1 MKAYLIKPDQKGIVQ
16 TTVPWLAENMKYI
29 IFCYGNY
36 LDILGASLEAI
47 YSPYQ
52 RTGAV
57 VCDDIH
63 EAMETLRLLG
73 YRSGMAVYSNS
84 TKDSVMACFQDANLY
99 PKVVER
105 TLSAMLRDSSKAF
118 FRNQADLIKVFPV
131 TAVNHDLIE
140 KEYFLQMVFKDAPK
154 LFSGKVMENNSQ
166 FPIEQLA
173 EKARQLG
180 IFYLFEKRAETS
192 FFVLSTD
199 GTTISGSTLTNK
211 STAVYEDRETTI
223 NELWKHCIL
232 KAVKLLQYQARK
244 RGESVCVIDEV
255 TISDALSIPS
265 KSFQEAWNML
275 SSKRYNS

>member
-1 MKAYLIKPDQKGIVQ
+1 
-16 TTVPWLAENMKYI
+16 
-29 IFCYGNY
+29 
-36 LDILGASLEAI
+36 
-47 YSPYQ
+47 
-52 RTGAV
+52 
-57 VCDDIH
+57 
-63 EAMETLRLLG
+63 
-73 YRSGMAVYSNS
+73 
-84 TKDSVMACFQDANLY
+84 MACFQDANLY